1 MYFLLASLD
10 GLVYTNLIVDNDVLF
25 LLVHATS
32 MQVSIASNG
41 IITCLSIRKTRVK
54 LFVYIISHLIRWFA
68 VCTSL
73 FVNVHSCKL
82 ELI

>member
-1 MYFLLASLD
+1 MGQAHYSNRFS
-10 GLVYTNLIVDNDVLF
+10 TNDVLF
-25 LLVHATS
+25 LLIHATS

-41 IITCLSIRKTRVK
+41 IITWLSIRKTRVK
-54 LFVYIISHLIRWFA
+54 LFVYIISHLIRWLA

-73 FVNVHSCKL
+73 FINVHSCKL